1 MMYRR
6 FRMPDIMREM
16 DLRQRELNRL
26 FDSAFG
32 RRFVSSP
39 GTPPINIWTSEDSQ
53 VIRAE
58 MPGFD
63 PADIDIRVS
72 ADKFM
77 LSGEWKRNGAE
88 KDTQYHRRERTM
100 GKFSRS
106 IQLPFMVDPNSVDVS
121 YKNGIL
127 EVKLERA
134 EADKPKKITVKSG

>member
-1 MMYRR
+1 
-6 FRMPDIMREM
+6 M
-16 DLRQRELNRL
+16 DMRQRELNRL

-32 RRFVSSP
+32 RGFVSTP

-72 ADKFM
+72 ADQFV
-77 LSGEWKRNGAE
+77 LSGEWKRDGSE
-88 KDTQYHRRERTM
+88 KDTEYHRRERSI

-106 IQLPFMVDPNSVDVS
+106 IQLPFMVDPDSVDVT

-127 EVKLERA
+127 EVKLQRA
-134 EADKPKKITVKSG
+134 EADKPKKIAVKSG